1 MSLSATIFGENSLIF
16 KATNILGLGIPG
28 LLHKKFGPQDPE
40 AQVQRLGEL
49 SRQTAK
55 EGDPRVIVWG
65 RVRPIGGNII
75 HCQAPVKR
83 WVVTSTSSGGK
94 GGGKKKKQEQ
104 RTEHVYRTYAIGVCE
119 GPITGFSRIWRNNK
133 LVYDARGNAWGA
145 ANNPIF
151 LRSFRLYLGGWGQM
165 PDPTLQ
171 SIWGSGNVP
180 AYRGTAYM
188 VSIDEDLTD
197 QGGMV
202 PQWQFEVERAEGIYY
217 TSRPYSAEHETEGE
231 ARQAVMVRGRSDP
244 SLVDNSTAFSFQ
256 LTGGE
261 FRTPVRNYT
270 TDPDE
275 TIGQTFHV
283 TGGQFRNPTI
293 RYSPDID
300 ETAAATFSIVNGVF
314 KKILIPYS
322 PDIDETAAGVFAM
335 TGGEF
340 VTQNPTVSAPYDIQ
354 GVFTDE

>member
-1 MSLSATIFGENSLIF
+1 MSGAVNVVFRVANVLT
-16 KATNILGLGIPG
+16 LGLSGK
-28 LLHKKFGPQDPE
+28 LLDALTPSPKD
-40 AQVQRLGEL
+40 QVQTLGDI

-94 GGGKKKKQEQ
+94 GGSKKKQEQ

-119 GPITGFSRIWRNNK
+119 GPITAFSRIWRNNK

-151 LRSFRLYLGGWGQM
+151 LRTFRLYLGGWGQM

-197 QGGMV
+197 LGGSV
-202 PQWQFEVERAEGIYY
+202 PQFLFEVERAEGTYL
-217 TSRPYSAEHETEGE
+217 TSRLYSGE
-231 ARQAVMVRGRSDP
+231 DSERADAQLLSVGTPPQVPPESIQMTPTAI
-244 SLVDNSTAFSFQ
+244 VDGT
-256 LTGGE
+256 L
-261 FRTPVRNYT
+261 RTPIINYT
-270 TDPDE
+270 VLPEALDFA
-275 TIGQTFHV
+275 QTSV
-283 TGGQFRNPTI
+283 VDGYLRLPVVSYAVPYEPANMS
-293 RYSPDID
+293 SP
-300 ETAAATFSIVNGVF
+300 SIISGSLRSVIINYNIPQESLNTSLNG
-314 KKILIPYS
+314 I
-322 PDIDETAAGVFAM
+322 
-335 TGGEF
+335 
-340 VTQNPTVSAPYDIQ
+340 IQ
-354 GVFTDE
+354 GSLQ